1 MRRNKKAAVMVIS
14 ALVLSLCGCGK
25 KGASGKDGLN
35 ILQDKDVAK
44 KVEEINGYIDD
55 EFYFEVDRE
64 KQEEAIYDGILA
76 GLDDPY
82 SRYYNSEELA
92 EVLEDTSGK
101 YVGIG
106 AYVTQYTDYSI
117 YVVRPI
123 RESPAAEAGLMP
135 EDRIVEVDGEEIAD
149 QDLSLVVEKIRGQ
162 ENTVAHIKVYRE
174 SIKDYIEF
182 DITRREVENYSV
194 DYEMLEG
201 NIGLVTIS
209 SFNDNTT
216 DEFIKAVD
224 DLTAAGAKSF
234 IFDLRDNLG
243 GLVSA
248 AANICDYVMD
258 SGLIVCTKDKNGKV
272 LSEYRDKEEH
282 SINVPIVLLV
292 NENSA
297 SAAEIMTGALKD
309 SGKAVLVGCNTFG
322 KGIVQSIIPL
332 SDGTAIKITIA
343 KYFTPSGYELHG
355 KGIAPDYEVKLPEDR
370 ISSSGLERDKDTQLA
385 KAIELLKDK

>member
-1 MRRNKKAAVMVIS
+1 MVIS